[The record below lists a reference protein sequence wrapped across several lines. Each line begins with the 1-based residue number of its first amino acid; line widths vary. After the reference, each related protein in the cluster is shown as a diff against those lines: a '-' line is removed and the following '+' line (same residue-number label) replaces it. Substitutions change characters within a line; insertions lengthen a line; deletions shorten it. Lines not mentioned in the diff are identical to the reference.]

1 MSKVTEIKKCISNF
15 LNTKG
20 YKTIVAPTNNAAP
33 KGKYFSVSNS
43 IVSDYGSKMFNRE
56 VADGKDTIYESIHQ
70 NIMGIVI
77 HEIDGDGEDLRQI
90 KHLLQTNEFNDHVK
104 NWFSDEEEPHKN
116 NAFTILDFQSISDL
130 TTLDGDFFVQ
140 QYVFEFN
147 IIFNDYVAQ
156 EVNGITEGI
165 ELDLNDE
172 SLIINK

>member
-33 KGKYFSVSNS
+33 EGKYFSVSNS

-56 VADGKDTIYESIHQ
+56 VEQGKDTIYESIHQ

-90 KHLLQTNEFNDHVK
+90 KHLLQTSEFEDHVR
-104 NWFSDEEEPHKN
+104 NWFYDEEKPHEN
-116 NAFTILDFQSISDL
+116 NAFTTLDFQSITDL
-130 TTLDGDFFVQ
+130 TTKDGDFFVQ

-147 IIFNDYVAQ
+147 IMFNDYVAQ
-156 EVNGITEGI
+156 EFNGVTEGI
-165 ELDLNDE
+165 ELDLNEE